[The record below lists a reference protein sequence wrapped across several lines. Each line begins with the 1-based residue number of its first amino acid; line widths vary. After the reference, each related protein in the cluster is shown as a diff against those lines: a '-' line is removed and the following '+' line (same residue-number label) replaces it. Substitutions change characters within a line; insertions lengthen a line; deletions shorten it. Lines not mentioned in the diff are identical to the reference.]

1 MSRRT
6 PKLPRDFALT
16 GTHRRTGR
24 VVQSSSEEDEPEGD
38 EEESGG
44 EEESEDAPSE
54 RAAAS
59 SSEEEPP
66 RKPKPKAKARAKPK
80 AEATRKPAKRPKPDG
95 SDEREHVC
103 DIVDKNGV
111 RCKKSF
117 TAVQTHRRHLKTAH
131 GFVDE
136 DMDFR
141 CPMRSCKRVFARQSC
156 VDTHFTRFH
165 TKTECETQGDE

>member
-1 MSRRT
+1 M
-6 PKLPRDFALT
+6 PRDFALT

-38 EEESGG
+38 EEES
-44 EEESEDAPSE
+44 
-54 RAAAS
+54 
-59 SSEEEPP
+59 
-66 RKPKPKAKARAKPK
+66 KPK

-165 TKTECETQGDE
+165 TKTEGETQGDE